1 MSRIVHAEVQWIPEE
16 CGGEG
21 ALPVGLRSSVRW
33 QRNVRNGQTAAWDA
47 TIVDV
52 TPESDTRAHV
62 QLTFMPHYSIDS
74 DYLVEGEL
82 IELLEGYRVV
92 GVGQI
97 RN

>member
-1 MSRIVHAEVQWIPEE
+1 MGRIVHAEVQWIPEE

-21 ALPVGLRSSVRW
+21 ALPVGLRSAVRW
-33 QRNVRNGQTAAWDA
+33 QRNVKDGKCDAWDA

-52 TPESDTRAHV
+52 SPESDTRAHV
-62 QLTFMPHYSIDS
+62 QLTFLPHYAIES
-74 DYLVEGEL
+74 DFFAEGEL

-97 RN
+97 RH